1 MSPLKYINGL
11 PRTLK
16 KAYQNNPR
24 LNDDHRYESKRGW
37 VKPLFYG
44 FAITYFVAIAV
55 ISVATAGYQ
64 FVPIITT
71 SWVDTNTFW
80 FEKFLPI
87 SYRPQTRI
95 CGGHSFR
102 IGDSSAPPTSA
113 FLMFRY
119 QHGEPVFVLLHSKRL
134 SRRSGRSAIG
144 RTHLRERRLDKLFR
158 QQFSDKP
165 APERFCDRRGD
176 ISSRLIP

>member
-1 MSPLKYINGL
+1 LPEDFSNMPPLKYITGL
-11 PRTLK
+11 PRTIK
-16 KAYQNNPR
+16 DAYKQNPR
-24 LNDDHRYESKRGW
+24 LNDDHRYESKYPW

-44 FAITYFVAIAV
+44 FAATYFVAIAI

-71 SWVDTNTFW
+71 SWVDTNSFW
-80 FEKFLPI
+80 FEKFIPI

-102 IGDSSAPPTSA
+102 ISDSSTRGLL
-113 FLMFRY
+113 FLTVRY

-144 RTHLRERRLDKLFR
+144 RTHL
-158 QQFSDKP
+158 
-165 APERFCDRRGD
+165 
-176 ISSRLIP
+176 